1 MPRANRQRIYIS
13 RLISTTPDL
22 SCCPRYSKG
31 FNGTHWALSPRGEDS
46 GYSERRLPL
55 NSQCPASRRDRGSG
69 YIGNDAFHPVHPPNR
84 VSLRWWEVRGERHGG
99 YESWARW
106 HTSWKNPSFF
116 PRASSN
122 SIPIHSLVPP
132 GRALC
137 LLEYDL
143 FTGRL
148 KTARTVP
155 VAPFA
160 EPSRMFTRSPA
171 EHSLSSN
178 GILSKAG
185 QQPSYVL
192 PSGREG
198 LRFYR
203 TGIIR
208 SLGKHNWVLVTSDV
222 DRENTHQSL
231 FLDLWLV
238 RSTLEVTRTQIVI
251 FMFCVN
257 LKVLSCRATEPTANN
272 SAGVGL
278 IIL

>member
-31 FNGTHWALSPRGEDS
+31 LNGTHWALSRRGEDS

-69 YIGNDAFHPVHPPNR
+69 YIGSDAFHPVHPPNR

-192 PSGREG
+192 RGSGGGRV
-198 LRFYR
+198 
-203 TGIIR
+203 
-208 SLGKHNWVLVTSDV
+208 KHHHW
-222 DRENTHQSL
+222 
-231 FLDLWLV
+231 FLDLWSMRL
-238 RSTLEVTRTQIVI
+238 TTEVTRTFRPKTVTEVTEVTTKQELSDQNRIVPPGWSTDFGLVELTGARFCFGRGTI
-251 FMFCVN
+251 F
-257 LKVLSCRATEPTANN
+257 
-272 SAGVGL
+272 
-278 IIL
+278 